1 MKTPYEVLGVAPDAD
16 DKTIDVAFRQ
26 AAKSCHPDVNPE
38 NHAAERQFKLIL
50 AARDALKNPEWRALY
65 RYLQFRR
72 QHERRHWA
80 ITIASCVVSALVS
93 GGLVAILQQPSQS
106 EAAGD
111 DPPPAVAVGGA
122 QEIATLQERF
132 PEANATAPLREPA
145 PVRGAPAEHDEPTST
160 PVALAPEPEQ
170 KAAGGEPEQKP
181 AGGEPAQD
189 TETASARV
197 AVAAAPSSPTKAPGP
212 LLSPEPQNAAA
223 EPHRTGAAAPCAHT
237 RGTKLAELSAR
248 PCGQAPG
255 HAQSQSAAA
264 RAPKLQIRH
273 GTSVAPPRVPSPIRR
288 GSTVSA
294 KKPAP
299 APSRNPSRLVEA
311 AKPTY
316 APPKECWIDSGT
328 GRSLPCAAGGG

>member
-16 DKTIDVAFRQ
+16 DKTIDVAFRH

-93 GGLVAILQQPSQS
+93 GGLVAVLQQASQS

-111 DPPPAVAVGGA
+111 NRPPAVAVGGA
-122 QEIATLQERF
+122 QEIATLEERF
-132 PEANATAPLREPA
+132 PQTDATLPLREPE
-145 PVRGAPAEHDEPTST
+145 PVRGAPAQHDEPAST
-160 PVALAPEPEQ
+160 PAALAAEPEQ
-170 KAAGGEPEQKP
+170 AAGAEPEKA

-189 TETASARV
+189 TEAASARV
-197 AVAAAPSSPTKAPGP
+197 AVAAAPSSPARAPGP
-212 LLSPEPQNAAA
+212 PVSPEPQNAAA
-223 EPHRTGAAAPCAHT
+223 EPHQTGTAASCAHA
-237 RGTKLAELSAR
+237 RGTKPSELSAR

-255 HAQSQSAAA
+255 HAQSQSAAKSA
-264 RAPKLQIRH
+264 KSQTRN
-273 GTSVAPPRVPSPIRR
+273 GTSASPPRVFSPIRR
-288 GSTVSA
+288 ASTVPA

-316 APPKECWIDSGT
+316 AQPKECWIDSGT